1 MVHRFFANPA
11 HMWLFLCCVRM
22 CVCRW
27 QAGGGQALGCLLMIS
42 EEKSHKS
49 LLLKRG
55 RITKKGEDKKL
66 MAFERIRLIQNDLI
80 AMAKANNWML
90 IEQRIEPDPLDTI
103 ASFFDNDPTK
113 YPDCAP

>member
-1 MVHRFFANPA
+1 
-11 HMWLFLCCVRM
+11 
-22 CVCRW
+22 
-27 QAGGGQALGCLLMIS
+27 MIS

-103 ASFFDNDPTK
+103 A
-113 YPDCAP
+113 